1 MTAAEPDILIAGAT
15 GFVGTAVLRE
25 LVGRGMG
32 PRVRV
37 LVRRPAP
44 QWMTDAGVTPWTGDV
59 TDASSLA
66 GLCTGIRTL
75 VHLAS
80 QVGGDPAGC
89 TAVNEGGTA
98 NLLAEARRAGTKSV
112 LYLSTCAV
120 YRDGAHR
127 GAPVP
132 GERAPAGRSG
142 LGAGSGLTADQGVS
156 AGGGSLGGGSE
167 LVANQGAPT
176 SWRGSAEGVLLGG
189 GSAGECTEIGHGLV
203 AEQGPPTSRNGP
215 ESGGLRGRGSLTGGD
230 GSAGSPGAGSGLMTD
245 PAPLTSSGPA
255 GECPGAE
262 SGAAADLG
270 PSATRTGPA
279 GEHPNAEPVTDR
291 ASPPGRT
298 GLAREHLRAGSGL
311 VTGPAAPPGRSGSG
325 GGYPHPGPVMDPAS
339 PPGRT
344 GLASGD
350 PHPEREPVT
359 DPASPPGRSGY
370 PHPELVTDPASPPA
384 RSGPEGDYPYPAPA
398 APTGRLHP
406 GLVMDPASPP
416 GRTGLAAGDPHPEPE
431 PVTDPASP
439 TGLAAGDPHPEPEPV
454 TDPHSGP
461 ELVLDPASPTSRSR
475 LAGER
480 LVLAAGGTVLRPHL
494 VHGPGDRH
502 VVPALVRWIQA
513 VPAWAEGGTARTSLV
528 AVADLAAAIA
538 VLALDPGLSR
548 PGEVFHVADPR
559 PVRIRGLVTAVCAL
573 LDLPLPATDLPL
585 AEHRA
590 RTRAALPSLT
600 DHQYSLLT
608 RDHWYESSRIWE
620 LTGVTPRP
628 RLAEAADWYR
638 ASLGR

>member
-37 LVRRPAP
+37 LVRRRVP
-44 QWMTDAGVTPWTGDV
+44 QWMTDAGVTTWTGDL
-59 TDASSLA
+59 TQASTLA
-66 GLCTGIRTL
+66 GLCTGITTL

-98 NLLAEARRAGTKSV
+98 NLLAEARLAGTSSV

-132 GERAPAGRSG
+132 GEEKPAGRSG
-142 LGAGSGLTADQGVS
+142 LGAGSGMTADQGVP
-156 AGGGSLGGGSE
+156 AGWG
-167 LVANQGAPT
+167 
-176 SWRGSAEGVLLGG
+176 WRGGARL
-189 GSAGECTEIGHGLV
+189 A
-203 AEQGPPTSRNGP
+203 AEQGPPTSRRGP
-215 ESGGLRGRGSLTGGD
+215 AEGVLRVGGSGG
-230 GSAGSPGAGSGLMTD
+230 GSGLKTD
-245 PAPLTSSGPA
+245 PAPPADSGRT

-262 SGAAADLG
+262 PGAAADLG
-270 PSATRTGPA
+270 PPATRPGPAGVHLRTGP
-279 GEHPNAEPVTDR
+279 D
-291 ASPPGRT
+291 
-298 GLAREHLRAGSGL
+298 
-311 VTGPAAPPGRSGSG
+311 
-325 GGYPHPGPVMDPAS
+325 
-339 PPGRT
+339 
-344 GLASGD
+344 
-350 PHPEREPVT
+350 
-359 DPASPPGRSGY
+359 
-370 PHPELVTDPASPPA
+370 
-384 RSGPEGDYPYPAPA
+384 
-398 APTGRLHP
+398 
-406 GLVMDPASPP
+406 
-416 GRTGLAAGDPHPEPE
+416 
-431 PVTDPASP
+431 
-439 TGLAAGDPHPEPEPV
+439 
-454 TDPHSGP
+454 
-461 ELVLDPASPTSRSR
+461 LVLDPASPTSRSR

-480 LVLAAGGTVLRPHL
+480 LVLAAGGIVLRPHL
-494 VHGPGDRH
+494 IHGPGDRH

-513 VPAWAEGGTARTSLV
+513 VPAWAAGGAARTSLV

-548 PGEVFHVADPR
+548 PGEVLHVADPQ
-559 PVRIRGLVTAVCAL
+559 PVRIRGLVTAVCGL
-573 LDLPLPATDLPL
+573 LDLPLPVADLPL

-638 ASLGR
+638 ESVGR